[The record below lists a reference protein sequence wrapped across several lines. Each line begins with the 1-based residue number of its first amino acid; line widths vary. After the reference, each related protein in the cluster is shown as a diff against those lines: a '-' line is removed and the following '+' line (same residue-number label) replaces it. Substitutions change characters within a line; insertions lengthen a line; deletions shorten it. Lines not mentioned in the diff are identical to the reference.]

1 MILHSEVI
9 RQMLIYLQMIETEE
23 DKVKFASIY
32 DRYRDYM
39 LTVAHRIS
47 DNEEDAED
55 AVHQAFLYVIENL
68 GKIRDTTSR
77 QTRAYLVIITE
88 HMALNII
95 RKNKRYVSVE
105 DMDQIPGIEVP
116 LSVEHDL
123 ADAISK
129 LPGYYREVLLLRY
142 YEGYSPRE
150 IAKSLGLSKS
160 NVEKILWRAKQ
171 ALRKE
176 LELRGAV

>member
-39 LTVAHRIS
+39 LTMAHRIS

-105 DMDQIPGIEVP
+105 DMDQIPGI
-116 LSVEHDL
+116 
-123 ADAISK
+123 
-129 LPGYYREVLLLRY
+129 
-142 YEGYSPRE
+142 
-150 IAKSLGLSKS
+150 
-160 NVEKILWRAKQ
+160 
-171 ALRKE
+171 
-176 LELRGAV
+176 

>member
-1 MILHSEVI
+1 M
-9 RQMLIYLQMIETEE
+9 
-23 DKVKFASIY
+23 
-32 DRYRDYM
+32 
-39 LTVAHRIS
+39 
-47 DNEEDAED
+47 
-55 AVHQAFLYVIENL
+55 
-68 GKIRDTTSR
+68 
-77 QTRAYLVIITE
+77 IITE

-142 YEGYSPRE
+142 YGGYSPRE

>member
-1 MILHSEVI
+1 
-9 RQMLIYLQMIETEE
+9 MLIYLQMIETEE
-23 DKVKFASIY
+23 DRIKFVSIY

-39 LTVAHRIS
+39 LTVAYRIS
-47 DNEEDAED
+47 NNEED
-55 AVHQAFLYVIENL
+55 AVHQAFMYVIENL
-68 GKIRDTTSR
+68 GKIKDITSR

-95 RKNKRYVSVE
+95 RKHKRYVSME
-105 DMDQIPGIEVP
+105 DMDQMPGIEVP
-116 LSVEHDL
+116 ISIEDDL

-142 YEGYSPRE
+142 YEGYTPKE
-150 IAKSLGLSKS
+150 IARSLGLSKS

-176 LELRGAV
+176 LQLGGAV

>member
-1 MILHSEVI
+1 MILQSEVI

-23 DKVKFASIY
+23 DKEKFASIY

-142 YEGYSPRE
+142 YVGYSPKE
-150 IAKSLGLSKS
+150 IAKSLALSTS

-176 LELRGAV
+176 LELGGAV

>member
-142 YEGYSPRE
+142 YVGYSPRE
-150 IAKSLGLSKS
+150 IAKSLGLSTS

-171 ALRKE
+171 ALHKE
-176 LELRGAV
+176 LELGGAV